1 MVIAG
6 AIVAFVVAVFVS
18 SKAMNQ
24 GFKTRASEW
33 NRNEE
38 SGPTSRAQQHW
49 TMIHIRD
56 DLGGIAVTLAITN
69 GLLAAILAALLLR

>member
-1 MVIAG
+1 MVVVG
-6 AIVAFVVAVFVS
+6 AIVAFTITVFVS
-18 SKAMNQ
+18 SKAISQ
-24 GFKTRASEW
+24 GYKTRASEW
-33 NRNEE
+33 DRNEE

-56 DLGGIAVTLAITN
+56 DPGGITMMLAITN